1 MTRGREEGRSE
12 GRGENR
18 GMEVFIDKPGSN
30 RRMTSRIHQNDEGL
44 SVDGR
49 IPVELA
55 KRDMS
60 ISAPFLASS
69 FLPTSYQKQQ
79 IV

>member
-18 GMEVFIDKPGSN
+18 GMEVFIDKPGPN

-55 KRDMS
+55 C
-60 ISAPFLASS
+60 
-69 FLPTSYQKQQ
+69 
-79 IV
+79 